1 MPAWGVWR
9 RRTWSARTGCVNQV
23 ATARRTAVV
32 NIGTLV
38 TGDLAHPVVDADAL
52 LIEDGSIASVG
63 SVPDLG
69 GVDQLIDANGATVG
83 PGLIDS
89 HCHVVIGDFTPRQ
102 NAVGFLSSYV
112 HGGITQVISPG
123 EIHAPGRPHDAD
135 GVVAL
140 AVFAQRSWSNYR
152 PNGMKV
158 NGGAVVLE
166 PTLRPAHFRY
176 LADQGVR
183 LAKFG
188 FGRYEDPADGLPQV
202 RAAQEVGIKV
212 MCHSGGASIPG
223 SKPITTDH
231 LMLLR
236 PDVCGHL
243 NGGPSSLDDDGLVRI
258 VETTDLILQ
267 IVQAGNLRSAIH
279 LVEAV
284 LAHGAE
290 HRVIIG
296 SDTPTGTGV
305 MPLGVLKTMA
315 ELSSLTDA
323 DPATVWAWA
332 SGVIA
337 DVYGLDAGKVEV
349 GRPADLVIADAPWGS
364 YGGDALG
371 ALARGDIPGISA
383 VIIDGRIRALR
394 SRNTPASARPVNVT
408 PEVGELPGSAHV

>member
-1 MPAWGVWR
+1 MVQP
-9 RRTWSARTGCVNQV
+9 
-23 ATARRTAVV
+23 RRTAVV

-38 TGDLAHPVVDADAL
+38 TGDLARPVIEVDRL
-52 LIEDGSIASVG
+52 LIEDGRIIRIG
-63 SVPDLG
+63 SGQAPADADRV
-69 GVDQLIDANGATVG
+69 IDANGATVG

-102 NAVGFLSSYV
+102 NVVGFLSSYV
-112 HGGITQVISPG
+112 HGGITQAISPG
-123 EIHAPGRPHDAD
+123 EIHAPGRPHDAE

-158 NGGAVVLE
+158 HGGAVVLE
-166 PTLRPAHFRY
+166 PTLEPNHFRY
-176 LADQGVR
+176 MADQGVR

-188 FGRYEDPADGLPQV
+188 FGLYDDPADGLPQI
-202 RAAQEVGIKV
+202 RAAQEVGIRV

-223 SKPITTDH
+223 SKPITTEH

-236 PDVCGHL
+236 PDVCGHI
-243 NGGPSSLDDDGLVRI
+243 NGGPSSLDDEGLLQI
-258 VETTDLILQ
+258 VTDTDLVLQ
-267 IVQAGNLRSAIH
+267 IVQAGNIRSAIH
-279 LVEAV
+279 IVNAALE
-284 LAHGAE
+284 HGAE
-290 HRVIIG
+290 RRIIIG

-305 MPLGVLKTMA
+305 MPLGVIKTMA
-315 ELSSLTDA
+315 ELSSLTRA
-323 DPATVWAWA
+323 DPAVVWAWA
-332 SGVIA
+332 SGVTA
-337 DVYGLDAGKVEV
+337 DVYDLDAGKIEV

-383 VIIDGRIRALR
+383 VLIDGRIRALR
-394 SRNTPASARPVNVT
+394 SRNTPAAARQVTVT

>member
-1 MPAWGVWR
+1 M
-9 RRTWSARTGCVNQV
+9 S
-23 ATARRTAVV
+23 RTAVI

-38 TGDLAHPVVDADAL
+38 TGDLSQPVGDAGAL
-52 LIEDGSIASVG
+52 LIEDGRIASIGYAGG
-63 SVPDLG
+63 SARA
-69 GVDQLIDANGATVG
+69 DQIIDANGATVG

-102 NAVGFLSSYV
+102 NVVGFLSSYV
-112 HGGITQVISPG
+112 HGGITQAISPG

-158 NGGAVVLE
+158 HGGAVVLE
-166 PTLRPAHFRY
+166 PTLEPRHFRY
-176 LADQGVR
+176 LAEQGVR

-202 RAAQEVGIKV
+202 RAAQDVGIRV

-223 SKPITTDH
+223 SKPITTEH
-231 LMLLR
+231 LMLLK
-236 PDVCGHL
+236 PDVCGHI
-243 NGGPSSLDDDGLVRI
+243 NGGPSSLDDDGLLEIVR
-258 VETTDLILQ
+258 TTDLVLQ
-267 IVQAGNLRSAIH
+267 IVQAGNVRSAISIVDAA
-279 LVEAV
+279 LE
-284 LAHGAE
+284 HGAE
-290 HRVIIG
+290 HRIIIG

-305 MPLGVLKTMA
+305 MPLGVIKTMA
-315 ELSSLTDA
+315 ELSSLTGA
-323 DPATVWAWA
+323 DPAVVWAWA
-332 SGVIA
+332 SGVTA
-337 DVYGLDAGKVEV
+337 DVYDLEAGKIEV
-349 GRPADLVIADAPWGS
+349 GRPADIVVADAPWGS

-383 VIIDGRIRALR
+383 VLIDGRIRALR
-394 SRNTPASARPVNVT
+394 SRNTPAAARQVTVT

>member
-1 MPAWGVWR
+1 MGRP
-9 RRTWSARTGCVNQV
+9 
-23 ATARRTAVV
+23 RRTAIV

-38 TGDLAHPVVDADAL
+38 TGDLAGPVTDAEAVF
-52 LIEDGSIASVG
+52 IEDGSIVSIG
-63 SVPDLG
+63 SAEG
-69 GVDQLIDANGATVG
+69 YEHADQVIDANGATVG

-102 NAVGFLSSYV
+102 NVVGFLSSYV

-166 PTLRPAHFRY
+166 PTLRPEHFRY
-176 LADQGVR
+176 LADQGVW

-236 PDVCGHL
+236 PDVCGHI
-243 NGGPSSLDDDGLVRI
+243 NGGPSSLDEDGVVRI
-258 VETTDLILQ
+258 VSTTDLVLQ
-267 IVQAGNLRSAIH
+267 IVQAGNLRSAIRI
-279 LVEAV
+279 VESV
-284 LAHGAE
+284 LGHRAE

-315 ELSSLTDA
+315 ELSSLTNA

-332 SGVIA
+332 SGVTA

-349 GRPADLVIADAPWGS
+349 GRAADLVIADAPWGS

-371 ALARGDIPGISA
+371 ALARGDIPGITA
-383 VIIDGRIRALR
+383 VLIDGRVRALQ
-394 SRNTPASARPVNVT
+394 SRNTPAAARQVTVT
-408 PEVGELPGSAHV
+408 PEIGELPGSAHV

>member
-1 MPAWGVWR
+1 M
-9 RRTWSARTGCVNQV
+9 
-23 ATARRTAVV
+23 ATAQRTAVV

-38 TGDLAHPVVDADAL
+38 TGDLRQPVLDAETL
-52 LIEDGSIASVG
+52 LIEDGLIASIG
-63 SVPDLG
+63 SAEGQEDA
-69 GVDQLIDANGATVG
+69 DQVIDANGATVG

-102 NAVGFLSSYV
+102 NTVGFLSSYV
-112 HGGITQVISPG
+112 HGGITQAISPG

-158 NGGAVVLE
+158 HGGAVVLE
-166 PTLRPAHFRY
+166 PTLEPRHFRY
-176 LADQGVR
+176 MAKQGVR

-202 RAAQEVGIKV
+202 RAAQQVGIRV

-223 SKPITTDH
+223 SKPITTGH
-231 LMLLR
+231 LMLLK
-236 PDVCGHL
+236 PDVCGHI
-243 NGGPSSLDDDGLVRI
+243 NGGPSSLDDAGLLEIVRN
-258 VETTDLILQ
+258 TDLVLQ
-267 IVQAGNLRSAIH
+267 IVQAGNVRSAISIVNAT
-279 LVEAV
+279 LER
-284 LAHGAE
+284 GDE

-305 MPLGVLKTMA
+305 MPLGVIKTMA

-323 DPATVWAWA
+323 DPAVVWAWA
-332 SGVIA
+332 SGVTA
-337 DVYGLDAGKVEV
+337 DVYDLEAGKIEV
-349 GRPADLVIADAPWGS
+349 GRPADLVVADAPWGS

-383 VIIDGRIRALR
+383 VIIDGKIRALR
-394 SRNTPASARPVNVT
+394 SRNTPAAARQVTVT

>member
-1 MPAWGVWR
+1 MF
-9 RRTWSARTGCVNQV
+9 
-23 ATARRTAVV
+23 RTAVI

-38 TGDLAHPVVDADAL
+38 TGDLGQPVRDAGSL
-52 LIEDGSIASVG
+52 LIEDGRIASIG
-63 SVPDLG
+63 SSG
-69 GVDQLIDANGATVG
+69 GHEGADQVIDANGATVG

-102 NAVGFLSSYV
+102 NVVGFLSSYV
-112 HGGITQVISPG
+112 HGGITQAISPG

-158 NGGAVVLE
+158 HGGAVVLE
-166 PTLRPAHFRY
+166 PTLEPKHFRY

-188 FGRYEDPADGLPQV
+188 FGRYKDPADGLPQV
-202 RAAQEVGIKV
+202 RAAQEVGIRV

-223 SKPITTDH
+223 SKPITTEH
-231 LMLLR
+231 LMLLQ
-236 PDVCGHL
+236 PDVCGHI
-243 NGGPSSLDDDGLVRI
+243 NGGPSSLDDAGLDEIVRNT
-258 VETTDLILQ
+258 ELILQ
-267 IVQAGNLRSAIH
+267 IVQAGNVRSAIRIVGDA
-279 LVEAV
+279 LE
-284 LAHGAE
+284 HGAE
-290 HRVIIG
+290 HRIIIG

-305 MPLGVLKTMA
+305 MPLGVIKTMA

-323 DPATVWAWA
+323 EPAVVWAWA
-332 SGVIA
+332 SGVTA
-337 DVYGLDAGKVEV
+337 DVYDLEAGKIEV
-349 GRPADLVIADAPWGS
+349 GRPADLVVADAPWGS

-383 VIIDGRIRALR
+383 VIIDGRVRALR
-394 SRNTPASARPVNVT
+394 SRNTPAAARQVTVT
-408 PEVGELPGSAHV
+408 PDVGELPGSAHV